1 MKSTVQTVFGHLS
14 IILCF
19 IVIVQTRMELNSTLH
34 DISMEV
40 EGMEQGAHGGLYLC
54 HSVGSSSMYSW
65 MCVCL
70 IVHVHLH
77 VYISV
82 SKCLQVCACVRV
94 ICVFTITTPPPP
106 SSSPS
111 SSTFRTFI
119 PRLRSH
125 STYYDKGVIISFKK
139 VTKYSWYLSVVLVS
153 CDLASHQIKI
163 HLSTSSWFSHWA
175 FFLPPLLSPPFHQT
189 S

>member
-1 MKSTVQTVFGHLS
+1 
-14 IILCF
+14 
-19 IVIVQTRMELNSTLH
+19 MELNSTLH

-40 EGMEQGAHGGLYLC
+40 EGMEQGAHGGLYSC

-94 ICVFTITTPPPP
+94 ICVFYHHHTTTTI
-106 SSSPS
+106 
-111 SSTFRTFI
+111 
-119 PRLRSH
+119 
-125 STYYDKGVIISFKK
+125 II
-139 VTKYSWYLSVVLVS
+139 T
-153 CDLASHQIKI
+153 II
-163 HLSTSSWFSHWA
+163 INI
-175 FFLPPLLSPPFHQT
+175 
-189 S
+189 